1 MKFLILLLIFV
12 KLSEQIRKAERE
24 AARLRQG
31 ITRQPTSSGAR
42 CNLEKQ
48 LAVKEE
54 QIRGLRVSE
63 KSVAREKAQRA
74 QRDKLA
80 IF

>member
-1 MKFLILLLIFV
+1 MLNFV
-12 KLSEQIRKAERE
+12 QLSEQIRKAERE

-31 ITRQPTSSGAR
+31 ISRQPTSSGAR
-42 CNLEKQ
+42 SNLETQ
-48 LAVKEE
+48 LAAKEE
-54 QIRGLRVSE
+54 QIRGLRNSE